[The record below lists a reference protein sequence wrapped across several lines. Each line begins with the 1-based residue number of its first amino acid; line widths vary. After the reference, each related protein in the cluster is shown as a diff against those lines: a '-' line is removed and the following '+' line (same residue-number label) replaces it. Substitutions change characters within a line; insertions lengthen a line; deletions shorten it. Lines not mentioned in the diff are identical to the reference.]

1 MHAVNN
7 GLIGTLAQRPQIAA
21 WFGMD
26 MASGDLPWMPVLL
39 GTAVMA
45 GALALLWATTGPR
58 PDLPA
63 ERSPAEPAS
72 RHSSQ
77 PT

>member
-7 GLIGTLAQRPQIAA
+7 GLIGTLAQRPALAA

-26 MASGDLPWMPVLL
+26 TASGDLPWTPVLA

-45 GALALLWATTGPR
+45 AALARAVVDDHAAARRAPSATT
-58 PDLPA
+58 PA
-63 ERSPAEPAS
+63 PVAPA
-72 RHSSQ
+72 
-77 PT
+77 PTPP